1 MLRIGRPFDDLGYRD
16 LFETLLP
23 DFALGFT
30 FFTALSYAIL
40 SRRFEHQRSAA
51 AMSVALGL
59 ALALGQI
66 WWQYE
71 RQISLRQLGPV
82 AVGLAVLMLAAV
94 IHQAFRGMGGAWAG
108 AGIALGASLLIGTLV
123 GLDLPVAGDVL
134 AVVVTLSLVAGG
146 LAFMLH
152 RHQQQGP
159 TRTPVERS
167 VAAGPVAGAGAGGID
182 EIESDLKEMDQ
193 LRRQSRELHAE
204 LDRLRTRSR
213 QLDDRPDLEQQV
225 KTHLVRT
232 LPVEGWLTERLAAL
246 REKAHLA
253 REGQVQRIG
262 QLSRA
267 VRDLPRARRKA
278 AIRELKSRYRQ
289 MRLDERIERLDA
301 SVAEAERRIAQLT
314 QQAQHCLA
322 VHDHQQLSTVL
333 EACTKLQKQVTRLV
347 TFIERAEEKLL
358 KEAAAIAQGDDRP

>member
-1 MLRIGRPFDDLGYRD
+1 MFRIGRPFEDLGYRD
-16 LFETLLP
+16 LLDTLLP

-30 FFTALSYAIL
+30 FFTALSYAVL

-71 RQISLRQLGPV
+71 REISLRQLGPV
-82 AVGLAVLMLAAV
+82 AVGMAVLMLAAV
-94 IHQAFRGMGGAWAG
+94 IYQAFSGLGGAWAG

-134 AVVVTLSLVAGG
+134 AVFVTMALAAGG
-146 LAFMLH
+146 VAFLLH
-152 RHQQQGP
+152 RYQHD
-159 TRTPVERS
+159 RS
-167 VAAGPVAGAGAGGID
+167 RAAPVAGRVATAD
-182 EIESDLKEMDQ
+182 VESDVKELDH
-193 LRRQSRELHAE
+193 LRRQSRELHDE
-204 LDRLRTRSR
+204 LDRLRARSR

-232 LPVEGWLTERLAAL
+232 LPVQGWLTERLAAL
-246 REKAHLA
+246 RERAHLA
-253 REGQVQRIG
+253 REGQIHRIT
-262 QLSRA
+262 QLSRT
-267 VRDLPRARRKA
+267 VRDLPKAQRKA

-301 SVAEAERRIAQLT
+301 SVAEAERRIVQLT
-314 QQAQHCLA
+314 QRAQQCLA
-322 VHDHQQLSTVL
+322 EHDHQQLSTVL
-333 EACTKLQKQVTRLV
+333 AACTKLQKQVTKLV
-347 TFIERAEEKLL
+347 TLIERAEEKLL
-358 KEAAAIAQGDDRP
+358 REAKAATRQDGGR